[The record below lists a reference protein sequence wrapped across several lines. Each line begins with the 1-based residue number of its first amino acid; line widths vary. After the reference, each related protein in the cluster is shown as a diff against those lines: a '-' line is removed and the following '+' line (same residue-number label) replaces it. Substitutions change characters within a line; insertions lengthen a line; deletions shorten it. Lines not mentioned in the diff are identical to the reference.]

1 MIEPLR
7 ITTRQDGQHT
17 VVAVEGEVDMASSP
31 QLERA
36 LLEVADGD
44 VVVDLTS
51 VPFLDS
57 SGIATLVRAH
67 RAVTGRGDQLATTG
81 EQSLVRHALEVTGL
95 FEVLHPDDA
104 DS

>member
-7 ITTRQDGQHT
+7 ITTRQDGART
-17 VVAVEGEVDMASSP
+17 FVIVDGEVDMATAP

-36 LLEVADGD
+36 LLAVTRGD
-44 VVVDLTS
+44 VVVDLTA
-51 VPFLDS
+51 VAFLDS
-57 SGIATLVRAH
+57 SGIATLVRVH
-67 RAVTGRGDQLATTG
+67 RTLAGRGDELTTTG
-81 EQSLVRHALEVTGL
+81 EQALVRHALEVTGL

>member
-7 ITTRQDGQHT
+7 IATRQDGEHT
-17 VVAVEGEVDMASSP
+17 LVAVEGEVDMATAP

-36 LLEVADGD
+36 LLAVAAGD
-44 VVVDLTS
+44 VVVDLTG

-67 RAVTGRGDQLATTG
+67 RAVAGRGDQLTTTG

-95 FEVLHPDDA
+95 FEVLHPDGA